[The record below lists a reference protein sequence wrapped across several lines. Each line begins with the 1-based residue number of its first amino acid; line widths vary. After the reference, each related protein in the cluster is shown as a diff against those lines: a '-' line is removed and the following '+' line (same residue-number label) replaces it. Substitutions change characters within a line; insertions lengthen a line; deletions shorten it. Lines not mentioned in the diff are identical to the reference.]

1 MLECQLWSGERS
13 SEEGTAPARSN
24 PGRECW
30 PEENLNKAYY
40 LRPPR
45 LRRSTATRNSVTFG
59 QHSLPGVELY
69 GREDCAFPV
78 RISLGGHTKKTDGS
92 VPSVFSTQYATLR
105 FLGAILQFVQKLPT
119 LHPNSAAYPSTAT
132 KYAAI
137 HNFFGYP

>member
-1 MLECQLWSGERS
+1 MRRTCRFIRGCGYAVSTPVRCC
-13 SEEGTAPARSN
+13 P
-24 PGRECW
+24 
-30 PEENLNKAYY
+30 PEEKIQNDDY